1 MLLQFFFNLVA
12 KCKYGIRFVMKDF
25 SHTWQR
31 FLLPQLLLDYKFIE
45 DKCKNPVAR
54 LDIINDKLHDLEQL
68 TSFWL
73 DSVPHQEDEGARPII
88 LYLSDSKKHI
98 ADLKIWGL

>member
-1 MLLQFFFNLVA
+1 
-12 KCKYGIRFVMKDF
+12 MKDF

-88 LYLSDSKKHI
+88 LYRSDSKKHI